1 MAVAERVLSR
11 RRLQLGGSELS
22 ITPAPVLPKAD
33 DRLVHIHG
41 IGPDLDE
48 ETLEMVLES
57 KAYGRIEFETLTID
71 RENGQAI
78 ATYSEAGGI

>member
-1 MAVAERVLSR
+1 MCLCVTVAERVLSR

-41 IGPDLDE
+41 IGPNLDK
-48 ETLEMVLES
+48 ETLELILGSTGVWTPLII
-57 KAYGRIEFETLTID
+57 KH
-71 RENGQAI
+71 
-78 ATYSEAGGI
+78 